1 MLNLLTR
8 LFGSRNDRIVRGY
21 EATVR
26 KAASF
31 ENALQALSDEALQ
44 AKTVEFRKRLAGGE
58 TLNDLAP
65 EAFAVVREA
74 ARRTLKMR
82 HFDVQLIGGLTLH
95 EGRIAEMRTCLLYTS
110 PSPRDS

>member
-8 LFGSRNDRIVRGY
+8 LFGSRNDRIVKGY

-26 KAASF
+26 KAAAF
-31 ENALQALSDEALQ
+31 ETALQALSDEDLG
-44 AKTVEFRKRLAGGE
+44 AKTVEFRKRLAEGA

-74 ARRTLKMR
+74 SRRTMKNN
-82 HFDVQLIGGLTLH
+82 
-95 EGRIAEMRTCLLYTS
+95 
-110 PSPRDS
+110 PRSS

>member
-1 MLNLLTR
+1 MLKLLTR

-31 ENALQALSDEALQ
+31 EAALKALSDDGLR
-44 AKTVEFRKRLAGGE
+44 AKSDEFRKRLADGE
-58 TLNDLAP
+58 NLNQIAP

-74 ARRTLKMR
+74 AQRTGEILAAAEPSGRAAASIRRSR
-82 HFDVQLIGGLTLH
+82 
-95 EGRIAEMRTCLLYTS
+95 
-110 PSPRDS
+110 